1 MTMATSSTI
10 PMNDPDRPHCPTKY
24 PELWNALSREFRPQD
39 VKTLPKGKGLRYV
52 TARTVMNRLDA
63 VLGPENWW
71 DDYPY
76 ISETSVICKL
86 SVRLPDGEVIT
97 KTDAGGAAGMAD
109 AGDDD
114 KSMLSDALKR
124 AAAKFGVGRYLYGDG
139 VPTHHAG
146 DEAPMGTY
154 EGDPPEKT
162 YPRPQ
167 GGSPK
172 VDQAYL
178 AWSVGYVRRVNERWH
193 ALHMGKGLKDLLRE
207 PQLTGHL
214 YLSCV
219 EGAARGDG
227 VTNNHR
233 LRHVANAYAA
243 DPERVESE
251 ASEYV
256 RALADEAEAAQET
269 GGRQPGEEG

>member
-1 MTMATSSTI
+1 MASATI
-10 PMNDPDRPHCPTKY
+10 PMSEPEPGKY
-24 PELWNALSREFRPQD
+24 YGTRFPELFNDLARPFRDQD
-39 VKTLPKGKGLRYV
+39 VKVLRKGSAQLRYV
-52 TARTVMNRLDA
+52 TARTVQNRLDA
-63 VLGPENWW
+63 VLGNENWW
-71 DDYPY
+71 TRLTLLTDNSFLCELT
-76 ISETSVICKL
+76 I
-86 SVRLPDGEVIT
+86 RLPDDSTLT
-97 KTDAGGAAGMAD
+97 KCDVGGMAGMAD

-114 KSMLSDALKR
+114 KSGASDALKR
-124 AAAKFGVGRYLYGDG
+124 AAVQLGIGRYLYGDG
-139 VPTHHAG
+139 VATHHA

-172 VDQAYL
+172 ADQAYL

-233 LRHVANAYAA
+233 LRHVANAYAT

-256 RALADEAEAAQET
+256 RHLADEAEAAQET